1 MTTLMYR
8 LENERLSAEKN
19 NSQLELVKTLLQ
31 SLEIFKGEIAR
42 QSLTDLLSNWP
53 KIENSDNEANLPIH
67 SFLSLKLSE
76 TISRL
81 PEEQD
86 QKSESKLDIYKERFE
101 KSSGNSEN
109 FTIILE
115 FFKDVVWDY
124 SINLFSIMMGSK
136 NPAAELYE
144 YTNEASKTILANL
157 KANEVSDEEY
167 IDVRDILQNINNQLW
182 VMQKKQRIQ
191 NCDEVVNFNLAGL
204 IFASSFALATLS
216 IVSPLVGI
224 QIGFSAIMSALYL
237 SGGITL
243 LSGLS
248 FGLSYLHKADL
259 KVRSSETSDTIQDLS
274 EDALDAS
281 ISVLTPVI
289 NYCNEKLGFETP
301 EKPEINKD
309 GFEDATKEFVKKMS
323 A

>member
-19 NSQLELVKTLLQ
+19 KAQLELVKNLLQ
-31 SLEIFKGEIAR
+31 SLEMFKGDFTR
-42 QSLTDLLSNWP
+42 QNLINSLPEKTKEESFNDSDL
-53 KIENSDNEANLPIH
+53 KIED
-67 SFLSLKLSE
+67 FLKQKLSE
-76 TISRL
+76 TILRL
-81 PEEQD
+81 PEELD
-86 QKSESKLDIYKERFE
+86 KKPESKLDIYKEKFE
-101 KSSGNSEN
+101 KSSGNIEN
-109 FTIILE
+109 FTIVLE

-157 KANEVSDEEY
+157 RANEVSDEEY
-167 IDVRDILQNINNQLW
+167 QDVKDILQNINNQLW
-182 VMQKKQRIQ
+182 VMQKKQKIQ

-216 IVSPLVGI
+216 IISPLVGI
-224 QIGFSAIMSALYL
+224 QIGFGSIMSALYL
-237 SGGITL
+237 SGGIAL

-248 FGLSYLHKADL
+248 FGASYLHQADL
-259 KVRSSETSDTIQDLS
+259 KIRSSDTSGTIQDLS

-281 ISVLTPVI
+281 IGILTPVI
-289 NYCNEKLGFETP
+289 NFCNEMLGFETP
-301 EKPEINKD
+301 EKPEINKE
-309 GFEDATKEFVKKMS
+309 GFEDAARAFTNKI
-323 A
+323 